1 MKKYYSDETKNQTVQ
16 EFINGK
22 SVSKYMLKPKY
33 QEALYI
39 LGLNLKKNLSLKPKK
54 SISGIIVNL

>member
-22 SVSKYMLKPKY
+22 RVSKYMLKPKY
-33 QEALYI
+33 QEVLYI